1 LLKKDVDDTKAQYD
15 QLNLRSFEYQRA
27 KQEAEADRGLYEE
40 LVKKIRE
47 GEINSGFH
55 NDMIRFADY
64 ARPGGKP
71 VFPNIPLNLGVAFFL
86 SSLLAVVAVI
96 VSDRIDTTIKNPD
109 EVSRGLNARV
119 LGVLPVLPDLK
130 KGIAAPGLQQA
141 GTSVVNANGHS
152 SRTTAFEEAIR
163 TVRNSVLL
171 TDFDRTLRT
180 ILMTSATPSE
190 GKSTVSAHLAVAH
203 AEQRQRT
210 LLIDGDMRR
219 PSLHKLFRVANTAGL
234 STAIDRD
241 VPWRE
246 LLVQPRPD
254 LELYVLPAGPTIRRA
269 ADRIGQFIPQLLA
282 EAAEEFDL
290 TFLDAP
296 PLLGFPEPLQ
306 MAAAADGVIIVARAG
321 QTDRSAVAAVLDML
335 HQLRAN
341 VLGLVLN
348 EVRKQNSS
356 SYYYYGGN
364 YGKYYA
370 KRKDGGDQNAA

>member
-1 LLKKDVDDTKAQYD
+1 
-15 QLNLRSFEYQRA
+15 
-27 KQEAEADRGLYEE
+27 
-40 LVKKIRE
+40 
-47 GEINSGFH
+47 
-55 NDMIRFADY
+55 
-64 ARPGGKP
+64 
-71 VFPNIPLNLGVAFFL
+71 
-86 SSLLAVVAVI
+86 
-96 VSDRIDTTIKNPD
+96 
-109 EVSRGLNARV
+109 
-119 LGVLPVLPDLK
+119 
-130 KGIAAPGLQQA
+130 
-141 GTSVVNANGHS
+141 
-152 SRTTAFEEAIR
+152 
-163 TVRNSVLL
+163 
-171 TDFDRTLRT
+171 
-180 ILMTSATPSE
+180 
-190 GKSTVSAHLAVAH
+190 
-203 AEQRQRT
+203 
-210 LLIDGDMRR
+210 MRR